1 MAARRLSSWLLS
13 RSLSSY
19 SHSSGAA
26 SWLHSLGRNSGGWR
40 NINRFSTAAAVEDL
54 ITPQVPI
61 RYTQHLIN
69 GKFVDAA
76 SGKTFP
82 AYDPRTGEV
91 IANVAEGDVE
101 DINRA
106 VSAARKAF
114 DEGPWPK
121 MSAYERSRILLRF
134 ADLVE
139 KHSDELAALETW
151 NNGKPYEQAKTEL
164 PLFVRLFH
172 YYAGW
177 ADKIHGLTVPADGD
191 YHVQTLHEP
200 VGVAGQIIPWNFPLV
215 MFAWKVGPALACG
228 NTIVLKTAE
237 QTPLTALFAAKLFH
251 EAGLPEG
258 VLNIVS
264 GYGPTAGAA
273 LASHMDVDKLAF
285 TGSTDTGKIVLELAA
300 RSNLKPV
307 TLELGGKSPFIV
319 FDDADVDKAV
329 ELAHFALFFN
339 QGQCCCAGSRTFVHE
354 RVYDEFLE
362 KSKKRALRRVVGDP
376 FKKGVEQGPQIDGE
390 QFEKV
395 LRYIK
400 SGIESNATLE
410 CGGDRLGSKGF
421 FIQPTVFSNVQDDML
436 IAQDEIFG
444 PVQSILKFKDT
455 DEVIARANRTR
466 YGLAAGV
473 FTKNV
478 ETAHTM
484 MRALKAGT
492 VWINCF
498 DVFDAAIPFGGYKM
512 SGIGREKGI
521 YSLHNYL
528 QLAFTGSTDTG
539 KIVLELAARSNLK
552 PVTLELGGKSPFIV
566 FDDADVD
573 KAVELAHFALFFNQ
587 GQCCCAGSRTFVHE
601 RVYDEFLEK
610 SKKRALRRVVG
621 DPFKKGV
628 EQGPQIDGEQFEKVL
643 RYIKSGIESNAT
655 LECGG
660 DRLGSKGF
668 FIQPTVFSNVQDD
681 MLIAQDEIFGPVQSI
696 LKFKDTDEV
705 IARANRTRYGLAAG
719 VFTKNVETAHTMM
732 RALKAG
738 TVWINCFD
746 VFDAAIPFG
755 GYKMSGIGR
764 EKGIYS
770 LHNYLQVKAVVTPLN
785 NPAWI

>member
-1 MAARRLSSWLLS
+1 MTQGTTIFYFEKTLLSFIRIRTRRRRKRSREKYLTLMMAARSLCRLLS
-13 RSLSSY
+13 RSLSS
-19 SHSSGAA
+19 SNSSGAA
-26 SWLHSLGRNSGGWR
+26 SLLHSLGRNPGGWR
-40 NINRFSTAAAVEDL
+40 NINRFSTAAAVEEL
-54 ITPQVPI
+54 ITPQVSI
-61 RYTQHLIN
+61 RYTQNLIN
-69 GKFVDAA
+69 GQFVDAA

-82 AYDPRTGEV
+82 TYDPRSGEV
-91 IANVAEGDVE
+91 IAKVAEGDVE

-121 MSAYERSRILLRF
+121 MTAYERSRILLRF

-151 NNGKPYEQAKTEL
+151 NNGKTYEQAAKTEL
-164 PLFVRLFH
+164 PMFVRLFH

-200 VGVAGQIIPWNFPLV
+200 IGVAGQIIPWNFPLV

-237 QTPLTALFAAKLFH
+237 QTPLTALFVAKLFH
-251 EAGLPEG
+251 EAGLPDG
-258 VLNIVS
+258 VLNVVS

-285 TGSTDTGKIVLELAA
+285 TGSTDTGKVVLELAA

-307 TLELGGKSPFIV
+307 TLELGGKSPFIICE
-319 FDDADVDKAV
+319 DADVDKAV

-376 FKKGVEQGPQIDGE
+376 FKKGVEQGPQIDVE

-395 LRYIK
+395 LRYIR
-400 SGIESNATLE
+400 SGIESHATLE

-421 FIQPTVFSNVQDDML
+421 FVQPTVFSNVQDDML

-444 PVQSILKFKDT
+444 PVQSILKFKDI
-455 DEVIARANRTR
+455 DEVIRRANKTR

-478 ETAHTM
+478 STANTL
-484 MRALKAGT
+484 MRAL
-492 VWINCF
+492 
-498 DVFDAAIPFGGYKM
+498 
-512 SGIGREKGI
+512 R
-521 YSLHNYL
+521 
-528 QLAFTGSTDTG
+528 
-539 KIVLELAARSNLK
+539 
-552 PVTLELGGKSPFIV
+552 
-566 FDDADVD
+566 
-573 KAVELAHFALFFNQ
+573 
-587 GQCCCAGSRTFVHE
+587 
-601 RVYDEFLEK
+601 
-610 SKKRALRRVVG
+610 
-621 DPFKKGV
+621 
-628 EQGPQIDGEQFEKVL
+628 
-643 RYIKSGIESNAT
+643 
-655 LECGG
+655 
-660 DRLGSKGF
+660 
-668 FIQPTVFSNVQDD
+668 
-681 MLIAQDEIFGPVQSI
+681 
-696 LKFKDTDEV
+696 
-705 IARANRTRYGLAAG
+705 
-719 VFTKNVETAHTMM
+719 
-732 RALKAG
+732 AG

-770 LHNYLQVKAVVTPLN
+770 LHNYLQVKAVVSPVK
-785 NPAWI
+785 NPAWL

>member
-1 MAARRLSSWLLS
+1 MAAARRLSWLLS
-13 RSLSSY
+13 RSLSS
-19 SHSSGAA
+19 HPAGAA
-26 SWLHSLGRNSGGWR
+26 SLLHSLGRNSGGWT

-54 ITPQVPI
+54 ITPQVSI

-69 GKFVDAA
+69 GQFVDAA

-82 AYDPRTGEV
+82 TYDPRSGEV
-91 IANVAEGDVE
+91 IANVAEGDIE

-106 VSAARKAF
+106 VSAARRAF

-121 MSAYERSRILLRF
+121 MTAYERSRILLRF

-151 NNGKPYEQAKTEL
+151 NNGKTYEQAAKAEL
-164 PLFVRLFH
+164 PMLVRLFH

-200 VGVAGQIIPWNFPLV
+200 IGVAGQIIPWNFPLL

-237 QTPLTALFAAKLFH
+237 QTPLTALFVAKLFH

-258 VLNIVS
+258 VLNVVS

-285 TGSTDTGKIVLELAA
+285 TGSTDTGKVVLELAA

-319 FDDADVDKAV
+319 CEDADVDKAV

-354 RVYDEFLE
+354 NVYDEFLE

-376 FKKGVEQGPQIDGE
+376 FRKGVEQGPQIDVE

-395 LRYIK
+395 LRYIR
-400 SGIESNATLE
+400 SGIESSATLE

-421 FIQPTVFSNVQDDML
+421 FVQPTVFSNVQDDML

-444 PVQSILKFKDT
+444 PVQSILKFKDI
-455 DEVIARANRTR
+455 DEVIGRANKTR

-473 FTKNV
+473 FTKKV
-478 ETAHTM
+478 STANTL
-484 MRALKAGT
+484 MRAL
-492 VWINCF
+492 
-498 DVFDAAIPFGGYKM
+498 
-512 SGIGREKGI
+512 R
-521 YSLHNYL
+521 
-528 QLAFTGSTDTG
+528 
-539 KIVLELAARSNLK
+539 
-552 PVTLELGGKSPFIV
+552 
-566 FDDADVD
+566 
-573 KAVELAHFALFFNQ
+573 
-587 GQCCCAGSRTFVHE
+587 
-601 RVYDEFLEK
+601 
-610 SKKRALRRVVG
+610 
-621 DPFKKGV
+621 
-628 EQGPQIDGEQFEKVL
+628 
-643 RYIKSGIESNAT
+643 
-655 LECGG
+655 
-660 DRLGSKGF
+660 
-668 FIQPTVFSNVQDD
+668 
-681 MLIAQDEIFGPVQSI
+681 
-696 LKFKDTDEV
+696 
-705 IARANRTRYGLAAG
+705 
-719 VFTKNVETAHTMM
+719 
-732 RALKAG
+732 AG

-770 LHNYLQVKAVVTPLN
+770 LHNYLQVKAVVSPLN
-785 NPAWI
+785 NPAWL